1 MSKIVHTEFISKDS
15 KATADFV
22 EKMFGWQIKKWDD
35 PKGAYYLWNYP
46 GQEMGGGGIGGVNE
60 MSAFN
65 MPHISIYIDV
75 DNIAKSLEKAQ
86 SLGAKVVM
94 GETAIGGG
102 MGHFAIMSI
111 PGGCNIGI
119 WAQNPSK

>member
-1 MSKIVHTEFISKDS
+1 MSKVVHTELISSDP

-22 EKMFGWQIKKWDD
+22 GKMFDWQIKKWED
-35 PKGAYYLWNYP
+35 PKGTYYLWNYP
-46 GQEMGGGGIGGVNE
+46 GQEMGGGGIGKVSDMPNPQG
-60 MSAFN
+60 
-65 MPHISIYIDV
+65 PHISIYIDV
-75 DNIAKSLEKAQ
+75 DNIAKAIEKAK
-86 SLGAKVVM
+86 SLGATIMM

-102 MGHFAIMSI
+102 MGYFAIMSI